1 MTAWTDHV
9 KAYAKK
15 HSISYKEAM
24 MKAKESYKPK
34 EGEKMEKKE
43 PKEKKERK
51 SKHEKGETKKEEKEE
66 HEMPKGEMQDGKKM
80 KHTQKKRVSSA
91 EALKPK
97 KMLQL
102 M

>member
-15 HSISYKEAM
+15 HGVSYKEAM
-24 MKAKESYKPK
+24 GKAKESYEKK
-34 EGEKMEKKE
+34 GEMKE
-43 PKEKKERK
+43 PKERK
-51 SKHEKGETKKEEKEE
+51 TKHEKGETKKQEKEE
-66 HEMPKGEMQDGKKM
+66 HEMPKGEKVDEKKM
-80 KHTQKKRVSSA
+80 KHEKKKRVSSA

>member
-15 HSISYKEAM
+15 NGISYKEAM

-43 PKEKKERK
+43 SKPREKKEK
-51 SKHEKGETKKEEKEE
+51 MEKKEKEYEKPE
-66 HEMPKGEMQDGKKM
+66 GEKVDDMKV
-80 KHTQKKRVSSA
+80 KHTQKKRVKSA
-91 EALKPK
+91 ESLKPK
-97 KMLQL
+97 KMAQL